1 MQDATSTRKQSH
13 EDDSSSIGSL
23 LRKADI
29 AKRCNVST
37 RTVDSWLHSRKIP
50 AIKVGRTVRF
60 RWNAVEAALIRFE
73 RKEITRPAS
82 SAFPA
87 I

>member
-1 MQDATSTRKQSH
+1 MTSINNTT

-37 RTVDSWLHSRKIP
+37 RTVDYWLQNRTIP
-50 AIKVGRTVRF
+50 AIKIGRSIRF

-73 RKEITRPAS
+73 RKEITPQS
-82 SAFPA
+82 

>member
-1 MQDATSTRKQSH
+1 MQEATSTRNKSP
-13 EDDSSSIGSL
+13 DDASSSIGSL

-50 AIKVGRTVRF
+50 AIKIGRSVRF
-60 RWNAVEAALIRFE
+60 RWHAVEAALIRFE
-73 RKEITRPAS
+73 RKEITRPSA